1 MTVGSVALEV
11 SAKSLTCTHELFS
24 DQQYVW
30 CHIRALL
37 QFEHASNAALNGQQ
51 LGIVVVTMAAELC
64 CCFATPTVGINVV
77 RLSYTYAQSH
87 LASAE

>member
-1 MTVGSVALEV
+1 M
-11 SAKSLTCTHELFS
+11 
-24 DQQYVW
+24 
-30 CHIRALL
+30 